1 MKTSEFEA
9 KFETGEDLT
18 EDLDLD
24 RARRVNHIVLTAWKG
39 GTFGLR
45 VREADR
51 DLFAGRCKVM
61 IILPGIDRPSRQV
74 TANITQSWNECP
86 ELRSAEI
93 GRWLK
98 EHCLHPW
105 PKRQPPKFEA
115 KLSCLGEVVVQTP
128 CDAGVG

>member
-1 MKTSEFEA
+1 MSA
-9 KFETGEDLT
+9 P
-18 EDLDLD
+18 
-24 RARRVNHIVLTAWKG
+24 IVLTAWEG

-45 VREADR
+45 VRKADR
-51 DLFAGRCKVM
+51 YRFAGRCEVV
-61 IILPGIDRPSRQV
+61 IILPGLGRPSRQV

-115 KLSCLGEVVVQTP
+115 KLSCLGEVVVQMP
-128 CDAGVG
+128 CDAGVGWNNDWHDET